1 MTASIPTFSRKRQMF
16 LLSIGTFCVFL
27 GILSLIPLL
36 PDISEDL
43 NISKSHLG
51 WVAGTFLIFMALLQ
65 VPFGLISD
73 RFGRKVLIFSGI
85 FIFGTGVG
93 ILSLASNFITL
104 LFARAVSG
112 TGAAIFFQ
120 TSFTMVGDMF
130 KYQERGR
137 AMSVLAVATGF
148 GTISG
153 YSVGGIFGGIY
164 GWREVFMALAG
175 IAFFVSFL
183 SLFMRETR
191 VEITERKTTSNV
203 LQFSFDMFRKRTIVF
218 ITLIAMLC
226 DMAAIGASYVVP
238 FFAKDAGI
246 TTAITG
252 LIFIP
257 HAAVSS
263 LGASFSGWVSDI
275 VGRKKPLVIIAIL
288 GGCALFL
295 LSQIPPISSIIAF
308 NFAFVGLCFGPVVTL
323 TSTLLVDEVVKVD
336 SSIIATTMGTF
347 NMVRWLGSAAG
358 PVMAGIFLEFY
369 GTRIAFI
376 LLSVTV
382 FVSVLLSVGIKE
394 KKEYY

>member
-1 MTASIPTFSRKRQMF
+1 MTASIPTFSRKRQML
-16 LLSIGTFCVFL
+16 LLSVGTFCVFL

-36 PDISEDL
+36 PNISEDL

-51 WVAGTFLIFMALLQ
+51 WVAGTFLIFMAILQ

-73 RFGRKVLIFSGI
+73 RFGRKILLFSGI

-93 ILSLASNFITL
+93 ILSLSSSFYTL
-104 LFARAVSG
+104 LFARAISG

-164 GWREVFMALAG
+164 GWRTVFMALAG
-175 IAFFVSFL
+175 IAFLVSVL
-183 SLFMRETR
+183 SLFMHETR
-191 VEITERKTTSNV
+191 ADVTNRQTTRNV
-203 LQFSFDMFRKRTIVF
+203 LFFSFDMFRTRSMIF
-218 ITLIAMLC
+218 ITLVAMLC

-246 TTAITG
+246 TTAVTG

-263 LGASFSGWVSDI
+263 LGATFSGWVSDI
-275 VGRKKPLVIIAIL
+275 IGRKKPLIIIAIL
-288 GGCALFL
+288 GGSALFL
-295 LSQIPPISSIIAF
+295 LSWVTPESLLIASS
-308 NFAFVGLCFGPVVTL
+308 FAFVGLCFGPVVTL
-323 TSTLLVDEVVKVD
+323 TSTLLVDEVVKVE

-347 NMVRWLGSAAG
+347 NMIRWFGSASG
-358 PVMAGIFLEFY
+358 PVMAGIFLELY
-369 GTRIAFI
+369 GTRTAFI
-376 LLSVTV
+376 LLSMLV
-382 FVSVLLSVGIKE
+382 FVSVILAAGIEE
-394 KKEYY
+394 KRPT